1 MNDKIEIDGS
11 KRGNELLTQ
20 DKPHSDEDQD
30 QEEKDA
36 KLHLLEETLGQ
47 AKKDIIDHYDQ
58 IQSQID
64 VRTELLLMSLPEALK
79 NGKEE
84 LLERVREEKEKC
96 MATLAPDSP
105 LVRYKNEYYQRF
117 VQLKEDY
124 ASAGSDTAKREEIE
138 KKLDDLKK
146 DVQVLEEFLEDF
158 QKRTLCF
165 EEADK
170 SVYASLIGELVTHNE
185 LSAPNDQ
192 SL

>member
-1 MNDKIEIDGS
+1 MNENKIEIGS
-11 KRGNELLTQ
+11 KNQNDFLIN
-20 DKPHSDEDQD
+20 DYSDEEQ
-30 QEEKDA
+30 QKEKNMQ
-36 KLHLLEETLGQ
+36 LLEETLGQ
-47 AKKDIIDHYDQ
+47 AKKEIIDHYDK

-64 VRTELLLMSLPEALK
+64 VRTELLLMSLPEALT

-84 LLERVREEKEKC
+84 LLERVKEEKEKC
-96 MATLAPDSP
+96 LAALAPDSP

-124 ASAGSDTAKREEIE
+124 SKAGSDTTKREEIE
-138 KKLDDLKK
+138 KKLEDLKK

-158 QKRTLCF
+158 QKRTLSF

-170 SVYASLIGELVTHNE
+170 SVYASLIGELVTNSE
-185 LSAPNDQ
+185 LAASNDQ